1 MTSTN
6 DDENC
11 PVCFETY
18 GLQEDGSFLYKDGV
32 SNSYLKGHNCKHY
45 LCINCWDIMY
55 EKEIYNC
62 PLCRENLKFWII
74 NYDSWEDETEDEYD
88 DDDYD
93 ETEDDNHE
101 YDEERDQAEQE
112 REEDEEQER
121 EEAIERFQLH

>member
-1 MTSTN
+1 MTSTD

-32 SNSYLKGHNCKHY
+32 SNSGLEGYTCQHY

-62 PLCRENLKFWII
+62 PLCK
-74 NYDSWEDETEDEYD
+74 
-88 DDDYD
+88 
-93 ETEDDNHE
+93 
-101 YDEERDQAEQE
+101 
-112 REEDEEQER
+112 
-121 EEAIERFQLH
+121 